1 MDEVVQEF
9 LTESA
14 ENLDRL
20 DWEFVELEQDPS
32 RLDLL
37 ASIFRTIHT
46 IKGTC
51 GFLGFGNLER
61 VAHAGETLL
70 SRLRDGARAHDRAS
84 ADGLLS
90 MVDAVRKM
98 LAAIEATGA
107 DGDDRFEALVAR
119 LLATADTPASADVA
133 APPPADHEEPTPA
146 APAPEPESDEPA
158 EELDAPQSRAD
169 SPVPQPGSNAPSIAD
184 QSIRVDVGVL
194 EKLMNL
200 VGELVLARNQLL
212 QHTAARE
219 DTALHQVYQRID
231 LITSQLQDG
240 TMKTRMQPV
249 GSAWSKLPRLCRDV
263 SATCGKRVRLV
274 MEGQETEVDR
284 TLLDAIRDPLTHIVR
299 NAVDH
304 GIERPEVRVA
314 AGKPAEGTVHL
325 RAWHEGGQVHIEI
338 ADDGGGLRNE
348 RILAKAIERG
358 LVTAS
363 AAARMS
369 PREITDLIFEPGFST
384 ADAVTA
390 VSGRGVGMDVVRTDI
405 SAVNGVVDVT
415 STEGQGTVLRI
426 RIPLT
431 LAIIPALLVTCAGE
445 SFAVPQVSVIQLL
458 KFDEERPDQTELL
471 HETRVFRYHGDLL
484 PLLLLDEELGLRSAG
499 RSTNVGV
506 LVLQAG
512 DRRFGVAVD
521 RVGDSAEIVVK
532 PLTRTLKAL
541 GVYAGATIAGDGRV
555 ALILDVA
562 GLARRAHL
570 VVESGT
576 HSAAQADAAGEA
588 TQSYLLV
595 KTVDDG
601 RAAIPLEAVSR
612 LEEVGANEVQRV
624 GTSEVV
630 RCRGRILPLVRLSAV
645 LTERRVRPRRT
656 TLSSE
661 LGDRLSIVV
670 HERPEGA
677 VGIVPEDIL
686 EIVETVFV
694 DHRPAVRA
702 GVLFSATINDRVT
715 EILDL
720 VWLSSRAEAD
730 LEGTE
735 VGVG

>member
-46 IKGTC
+46 VKGTC

-119 LLATADTPASADVA
+119 LLATADTPASADAA

-314 AGKPAEGTVHL
+314 AGKPAEGTVRGT
-325 RAWHEGGQVHIEI
+325 RA
-338 ADDGGGLRNE
+338 ARCTS
-348 RILAKAIERG
+348 RSPT
-358 LVTAS
+358 TAAGCATSASSRRPSS
-363 AAARMS
+363 AAS
-369 PREITDLIFEPGFST
+369 
-384 ADAVTA
+384 
-390 VSGRGVGMDVVRTDI
+390 
-405 SAVNGVVDVT
+405 
-415 STEGQGTVLRI
+415 
-426 RIPLT
+426 
-431 LAIIPALLVTCAGE
+431 
-445 SFAVPQVSVIQLL
+445 
-458 KFDEERPDQTELL
+458 
-471 HETRVFRYHGDLL
+471 
-484 PLLLLDEELGLRSAG
+484 
-499 RSTNVGV
+499 
-506 LVLQAG
+506 
-512 DRRFGVAVD
+512 
-521 RVGDSAEIVVK
+521 
-532 PLTRTLKAL
+532 
-541 GVYAGATIAGDGRV
+541 
-555 ALILDVA
+555 
-562 GLARRAHL
+562 
-570 VVESGT
+570 
-576 HSAAQADAAGEA
+576 
-588 TQSYLLV
+588 
-595 KTVDDG
+595 
-601 RAAIPLEAVSR
+601 
-612 LEEVGANEVQRV
+612 
-624 GTSEVV
+624 
-630 RCRGRILPLVRLSAV
+630 
-645 LTERRVRPRRT
+645 
-656 TLSSE
+656 
-661 LGDRLSIVV
+661 
-670 HERPEGA
+670 
-677 VGIVPEDIL
+677 
-686 EIVETVFV
+686 
-694 DHRPAVRA
+694 
-702 GVLFSATINDRVT
+702 
-715 EILDL
+715 
-720 VWLSSRAEAD
+720 
-730 LEGTE
+730 
-735 VGVG
+735 